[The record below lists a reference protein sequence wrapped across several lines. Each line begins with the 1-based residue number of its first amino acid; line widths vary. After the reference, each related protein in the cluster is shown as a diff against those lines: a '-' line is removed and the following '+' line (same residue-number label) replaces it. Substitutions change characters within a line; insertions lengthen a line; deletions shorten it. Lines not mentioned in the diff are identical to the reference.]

1 MLHVSETESS
11 QETEGNVLVYRHHCL
26 HHFVDFLAKLSVV
39 LSLQYSSLT
48 LMLHTWL
55 KLGRFFPSNNIQH
68 VSIVLNTPLS
78 KINSKQP
85 ICAIRGNKGMLT
97 AVAAQMTSQPQPA
110 DPEENIY
117 TATCDQT

>member
-55 KLGRFFPSNNIQH
+55 KLGRFFPLNNTVQF
-68 VSIVLNTPLS
+68 T
-78 KINSKQP
+78 
-85 ICAIRGNKGMLT
+85 
-97 AVAAQMTSQPQPA
+97 
-110 DPEENIY
+110 DPNVTHMAETGTFLPFE
-117 TATCDQT
+117 